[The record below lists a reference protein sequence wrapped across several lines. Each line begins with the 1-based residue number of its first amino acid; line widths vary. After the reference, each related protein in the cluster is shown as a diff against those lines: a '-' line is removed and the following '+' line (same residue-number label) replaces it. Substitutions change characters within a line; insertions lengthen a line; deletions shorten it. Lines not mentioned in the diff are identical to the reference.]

1 MFTQHQNPLVIHF
14 MEQAGLPMEN
24 YGVSQQIHNT
34 GPIPVIGPSGFSS
47 YLRSCSPGRV
57 PKEYYGDSDSLSSPR
72 SIDPYMFRR
81 SMEYSSYTESSET
94 SSSSDSNMSSN
105 ETSTSMGY
113 NSDSN
118 ENPPP
123 NKRIK
128 SESTKSV
135 MPYNCPVCLEDVR
148 EKQPVSTNCGHIFWK
163 ACIVRDMGRICPLCG
178 VDEPK
183 FHRIFL

>member
-1 MFTQHQNPLVIHF
+1 

-72 SIDPYMFRR
+72 SIDPYMNFIVQFRR

-105 ETSTSMGY
+105 EHQHQWDITQILTRILLLTNG
-113 NSDSN
+113 SN
-118 ENPPP
+118 QSPRNPSCPTTALCAWKMSARSNQCPP
-123 NKRIK
+123 IVATFSGKRA
-128 SESTKSV
+128 
-135 MPYNCPVCLEDVR
+135 L
-148 EKQPVSTNCGHIFWK
+148 
-163 ACIVRDMGRICPLCG
+163 
-178 VDEPK
+178 
-183 FHRIFL
+183 